1 MIRKF
6 NLALIILVALAPAS
20 PVSARRVWSMTCV
33 PMGFENKGKDYVVRF
48 NKDTRELTLTRG
60 DVTPYQVQ
68 AVNKTPNLL
77 IVSGLTAKGGPS
89 FRAHF
94 SPDKMM
100 EYFFTDMDVQKDHCR

>member
-20 PVSARRVWSMTCV
+20 PVSAARVWSMTCAAI
-33 PMGFENKGKDYVVRF
+33 GFENTGKEYVVRF

-68 AVNKTPNLL
+68 AVNEAPNLL
-77 IVSGLTAKGGPS
+77 IVSGLTVKGGPT

-94 SPDKMM
+94 SPDKIM
-100 EYFFTDMDVQKDHCR
+100 EYFFTDGDAQKDHCR